1 MTFRQFIQDLAE
13 RIGMHQIPVI
23 TNANEIRYF
32 LAEDAVHHQ
41 FVTTLVREIYK
52 INHCG
57 HLDAIIDQF
66 KTLSVLGKLHA
77 DMLTKNDADIC
88 KVRLMNQLC
97 EVSTSI
103 LGKQQHSVTSISSS
117 NGELKEIAEF

>member
-1 MTFRQFIQDLAE
+1 
-13 RIGMHQIPVI
+13 MHQIPVI